1 MPTVRKDRVLAAATL
16 ALLLTTAGTA
26 IAAPD
31 NSITTGTIAQP
42 SEADLNARIPLP
54 EPADV
59 PPPTAKDVGPVPVTT
74 PAAAV
79 APAPTTNP
87 AAAVAPAPATS
98 PAVEKAESP
107 APAAQPAVTAAP
119 QPATSETAS
128 APAAEVP
135 ADPVAVKLK
144 EIITTKLSRF
154 VDRKDDRPGVES
166 FYAARQYAPL
176 WTDQGALNA
185 RGQAAIKYLAGV
197 AVDGLDASDYPAPNF
212 KAGTDPQTLAEAE
225 LKLVDSVLTFARHAA
240 VGRVHFSRVSADI
253 FYNQPAPEPAKV
265 LEKLASAGDAGQAL
279 DSYLPQH
286 HAYKAL
292 KAKLAELR
300 GQTAE
305 PAPAAA
311 PVAPKVQIPEGRTL
325 RPGDD
330 DRRVALL
337 HQRLEVGDRN
347 STRFDKALM
356 EAVKEFQ
363 EKAGIEVDGSV
374 GSETLRAL
382 NGGTRVAKPRGR
394 NDTINVIIANLER
407 WRWVPHDL
415 GKSHVVLNIASQT
428 LKVFN
433 NGNKIWETRVVVGK
447 PNTPTPL
454 LTETMKYITVNPT
467 WNVPPSIV
475 YNEYLPALQQDPSAM
490 ARIGIKVVQ
499 NNDGSLHMYQPPGD
513 GNALGRIRFN
523 FPNKFLVYQH
533 DTPDKHLFAR
543 ETRAYSHGCMRVQDP
558 LKYGEVILSIA
569 RPNERYTVEKLRS
582 MYGPEEREI
591 TLPTPIPVHITYQTA
606 YVDESGKL
614 VIRDDI
620 YKRDA
625 QTLAVL
631 HGDRQV
637 ADVPMDRRA
646 EQQVSYNRGPV
657 SLPYGVVN
665 EGSTSSRYAYRN
677 EGGNFFEMLFGGPRY
692 YQQQPAPRPSGQVG
706 RRSSNSGASRPLN

>member
-1 MPTVRKDRVLAAATL
+1 
-16 ALLLTTAGTA
+16 
-26 IAAPD
+26 
-31 NSITTGTIAQP
+31 
-42 SEADLNARIPLP
+42 
-54 EPADV
+54 
-59 PPPTAKDVGPVPVTT
+59 
-74 PAAAV
+74 
-79 APAPTTNP
+79 
-87 AAAVAPAPATS
+87 
-98 PAVEKAESP
+98 
-107 APAAQPAVTAAP
+107 
-119 QPATSETAS
+119 
-128 APAAEVP
+128 
-135 ADPVAVKLK
+135 
-144 EIITTKLSRF
+144 
-154 VDRKDDRPGVES
+154 
-166 FYAARQYAPL
+166 
-176 WTDQGALNA
+176 
-185 RGQAAIKYLAGV
+185 
-197 AVDGLDASDYPAPNF
+197 
-212 KAGTDPQTLAEAE
+212 
-225 LKLVDSVLTFARHAA
+225 
-240 VGRVHFSRVSADI
+240 
-253 FYNQPAPEPAKV
+253 
-265 LEKLASAGDAGQAL
+265 
-279 DSYLPQH
+279 
-286 HAYKAL
+286 
-292 KAKLAELR
+292 
-300 GQTAE
+300 
-305 PAPAAA
+305 
-311 PVAPKVQIPEGRTL
+311 
-325 RPGDD
+325 
-330 DRRVALL
+330 
-337 HQRLEVGDRN
+337 
-347 STRFDKALM
+347 
-356 EAVKEFQ
+356 
-363 EKAGIEVDGSV
+363 
-374 GSETLRAL
+374 
-382 NGGTRVAKPRGR
+382 
-394 NDTINVIIANLER
+394 
-407 WRWVPHDL
+407 
-415 GKSHVVLNIASQT
+415 
-428 LKVFN
+428 
-433 NGNKIWETRVVVGK
+433 
-447 PNTPTPL
+447 
-454 LTETMKYITVNPT
+454 MKYITVNPT